1 MAERKCFGFFE
12 PLFCIFFQQ
21 VLKIVRYLRNL
32 PKRIYSKTAFK

>member
-1 MAERKCFGFFE
+1 MNFA
-12 PLFCIFFQQ
+12 IIQ